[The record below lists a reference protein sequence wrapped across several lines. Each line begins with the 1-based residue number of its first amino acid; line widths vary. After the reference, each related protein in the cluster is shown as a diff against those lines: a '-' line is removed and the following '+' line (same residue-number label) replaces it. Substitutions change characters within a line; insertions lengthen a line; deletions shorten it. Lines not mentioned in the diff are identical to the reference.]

1 MTTEVRGRDLITGLP
16 KTITVSSKEIHNAL
30 DSSVTEILLAVHS
43 TLEKCPPELAS
54 DLIRHGITL
63 AGGGALL
70 RGLARR
76 ISEVTGLFARVAED
90 PLLAVAKGT
99 GDILNYLDNMESDP
113 Y

>member
-1 MTTEVRGRDLITGLP
+1 M
-16 KTITVSSKEIHNAL
+16 